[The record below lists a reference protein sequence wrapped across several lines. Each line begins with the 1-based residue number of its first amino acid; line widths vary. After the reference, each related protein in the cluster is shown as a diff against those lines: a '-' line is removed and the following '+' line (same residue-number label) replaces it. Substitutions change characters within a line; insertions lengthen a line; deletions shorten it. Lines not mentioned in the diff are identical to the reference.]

1 MDIELKSLESKGTWL
16 VERRPT
22 STYVIPTI
30 WVYSYKFD
38 DEGFLKR
45 AKARLCVQGN
55 KQVLTHAKTRAAT
68 LASRSFRTLMALTAA
83 FGLDMKQVDAINAFV
98 NSLLDEK
105 IYVEMPPGLSKPGY
119 VLQLI

>member
-55 KQVLTHAKTRAAT
+55 KQVLTHAETRAAT
-68 LASRSFRTLMALTAA
+68 LASCSF
-83 FGLDMKQVDAINAFV
+83 
-98 NSLLDEK
+98 
-105 IYVEMPPGLSKPGY
+105 
-119 VLQLI
+119 